1 MFGLN
6 DGMRYYVC
14 QRYVRMNMGINGL
27 YKLVSQEMDL
37 PPLSGAVFIFFSKNR
52 QQVKLLRW
60 DTDGF
65 TLYQKRLE
73 RGTFEI
79 PYFNTGMTYM
89 QTCLGFI
96 LGYFAIAFILLPVYY
111 RLNLTTIYSYLKER
125 LGQRSYKTG
134 AAFFLVSKMTGA
146 AVRFY
151 VVCIILQRFVLDA
164 VGIPFPV
171 TVVVMVALIWLYT
184 RRGGIKTLVWTDTFQ
199 TLCMFTAL
207 LLIIYNVIQQ
217 LGRSSSP
224 CCGSATPC
232 RWARMVSRT
241 PSERN
246 MKLAGTKAKP

>member
-79 PYFNTGMTYM
+79 PYFNTGKKA
-89 QTCLGFI
+89 GRN
-96 LGYFAIAFILLPVYY
+96 V
-111 RLNLTTIYSYLKER
+111 TTTNGGSNTHCPSPDFVIVSPKIPR
-125 LGQRSYKTG
+125 QR
-134 AAFFLVSKMTGA
+134 V
-146 AVRFY
+146 
-151 VVCIILQRFVLDA
+151 
-164 VGIPFPV
+164 
-171 TVVVMVALIWLYT
+171 
-184 RRGGIKTLVWTDTFQ
+184 
-199 TLCMFTAL
+199 
-207 LLIIYNVIQQ
+207 
-217 LGRSSSP
+217 
-224 CCGSATPC
+224 
-232 RWARMVSRT
+232 
-241 PSERN
+241 
-246 MKLAGTKAKP
+246 

>member
-79 PYFNTGMTYM
+79 PYFNPQGRRIKLNYPSTA
-89 QTCLGFI
+89 CLSSPHSTP
-96 LGYFAIAFILLPVYY
+96 LSV
-111 RLNLTTIYSYLKER
+111 
-125 LGQRSYKTG
+125 
-134 AAFFLVSKMTGA
+134 
-146 AVRFY
+146 
-151 VVCIILQRFVLDA
+151 VLD
-164 VGIPFPV
+164 
-171 TVVVMVALIWLYT
+171 
-184 RRGGIKTLVWTDTFQ
+184 
-199 TLCMFTAL
+199 
-207 LLIIYNVIQQ
+207 
-217 LGRSSSP
+217 
-224 CCGSATPC
+224 
-232 RWARMVSRT
+232 
-241 PSERN
+241 
-246 MKLAGTKAKP
+246 